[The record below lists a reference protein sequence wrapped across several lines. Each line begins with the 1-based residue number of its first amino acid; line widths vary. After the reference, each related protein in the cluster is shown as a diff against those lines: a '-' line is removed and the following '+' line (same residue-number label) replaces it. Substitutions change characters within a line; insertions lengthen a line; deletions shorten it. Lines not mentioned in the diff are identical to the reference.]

1 MKLSENLVGWKYYD
15 VMSVWNN
22 LNTRMEK
29 NDVLAVSLILIV
41 TTDIKE
47 RNRMKEEPREE
58 DVAEDK
64 SGHILCSFL

>member
-1 MKLSENLVGWKYYD
+1 
-15 VMSVWNN
+15 MSVRNN

-29 NDVLAVSLILIV
+29 NDALAVSLILIV

-64 SGHILCSFL
+64 RGHILCSFL